1 MHNKREGKPRHKMK
15 TNKTKTQ
22 YVWDTTMGKK
32 PTNNINKTRSL
43 LQTTEDKDQPN
54 IVLCG
59 NRN

>member
-1 MHNKREGKPRHKMK
+1 MK
-15 TNKTKTQ
+15 TNKTKAQ

-32 PTNNINKTRSL
+32 PTNNINKTRSF